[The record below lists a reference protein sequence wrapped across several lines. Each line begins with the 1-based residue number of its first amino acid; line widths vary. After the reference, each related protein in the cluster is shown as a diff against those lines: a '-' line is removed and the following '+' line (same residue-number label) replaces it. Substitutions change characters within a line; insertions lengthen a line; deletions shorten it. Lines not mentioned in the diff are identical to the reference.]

1 MRSKLLA
8 ASNGKQDLGRA
19 AMTSGVIL
27 IPTMKE
33 SEPRLKETDYL
44 EVKAI

>member
-8 ASNGKQDLGRA
+8 ASNGKQDPGRA

-33 SEPRLKETDYL
+33 SEPSVRNTN
-44 EVKAI
+44 